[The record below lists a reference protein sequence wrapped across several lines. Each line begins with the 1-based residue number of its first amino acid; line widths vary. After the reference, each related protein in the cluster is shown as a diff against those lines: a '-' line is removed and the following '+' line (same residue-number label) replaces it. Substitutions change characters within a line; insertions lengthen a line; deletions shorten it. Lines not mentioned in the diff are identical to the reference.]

1 MYVRD
6 LNREQI
12 EELKVNYLCELADEG
27 SFASVTGKD
36 YDSPSMED
44 IANADSIVSDEVIY
58 ENYEGINFTEED
70 FSEGEGGEL

>member
-12 EELKVNYLCELADEG
+12 EELKVNYLCELSDEG

-44 IANADSIVSDEVIY
+44 IANADSIVSDDVIF
-58 ENYEGINFTEED
+58 ENYEGINFTEDD
-70 FSEGEGGEL
+70 FSEGGEL